1 MRKQINVVQG
11 LYRELLKI
19 WKKGKS
25 QLSREQRQGI
35 EKEIKVTSA
44 DTIWSETVKTTHEV
58 VSLWVDVR
66 LKIVQQRAKWGLLH
80 VCISKVY

>member
-1 MRKQINVVQG
+1 MVQG

-19 WKKGKS
+19 WIKGKS
-25 QLSREQRQGI
+25 QLSREQRQGM

-44 DTIWSETVKTTHEV
+44 DTIWSETVKATHEV

-66 LKIVQQRAKWGLLH
+66 LKIVRHRAKWGLLH
-80 VCISKVY
+80 VCISKAY